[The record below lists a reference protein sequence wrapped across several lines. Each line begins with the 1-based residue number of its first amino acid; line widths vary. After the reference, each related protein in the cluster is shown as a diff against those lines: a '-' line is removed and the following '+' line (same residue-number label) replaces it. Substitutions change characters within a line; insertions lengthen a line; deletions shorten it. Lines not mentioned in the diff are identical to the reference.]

1 MSIGNKIANARK
13 EKHLTQE
20 QLADLMGVSRQS
32 VSRWESD
39 QAYPEMEKIVRLA
52 EVLAVTCDYLLNDA
66 KEERKSESAEPT
78 NAITRLL
85 YGLKGK
91 EIRLKLYPDAE
102 DTVVENAVCVIQD
115 FDGLWMRVICTTKK
129 KSTEKLLPVSSVA
142 SIQYVDKGGKE

>member
-1 MSIGNKIANARK
+1 M
-13 EKHLTQE
+13 TQT
-20 QLADLMGVSRQS
+20 AFSTT
-32 VSRWESD
+32 
-39 QAYPEMEKIVRLA
+39 VRITSYN
-52 EVLAVTCDYLLNDA
+52 VCYTKLLR
-66 KEERKSESAEPT
+66 EERKSESAEPT